1 MALLTGTFATPFEK
15 VTRDGCIPCNP
26 SGATS
31 SRPPTIGSDL
41 KSLYTDVLSS
51 VKGISFNKRWED
63 PMVPRDDEFCC
74 AETLDCVKV
83 ENLNIPMCYDKFT
96 TNFAFSDRSYGSLTT
111 GNYTQGEV
119 KVNLLTGEYTK
130 DGSEGNIYSDD
141 PSARPNTATLSIP
154 PQWTSAGVGSAIPPT
169 AIAGSVTAIG
179 QSSGQTT
186 GTASTT
192 ASITTST
199 TDSTS
204 TSEETGSSSSTSG
217 EGSAVASPTS
227 SQGAAAQGQPI
238 MGTSLVA
245 SLFTAIMY
253 GMYGI

>member
-1 MALLTGTFATPFEK
+1 MALLTGTLATPFEK
-15 VTRDGCIPCNP
+15 VTRDGCNPCNP
-26 SGATS
+26 SGAAS

-141 PSARPNTATLSIP
+141 PSAKPNTATFSIP

-192 ASITTST
+192 AS
-199 TDSTS
+199 TS
-204 TSEETGSSSSTSG
+204 TSEETVSSSATSG

-227 SQGAAAQGQPI
+227 SQGAAARGQP
-238 MGTSLVA
+238 MVGTSLFA